1 MYAMYVWV
9 TVGKSQKKQGHSNF
23 MWCLVVSA
31 VSSAWTAWTECNGP
45 MIGRYLPTSF
55 LASGAGWKGRR
66 PSRSQP
72 ANGSSPQWNWQVNHT
87 TLLQQIMPW
96 QMPRPMLIASTTSLL
111 LACAL
116 SRHLLGCINS
126 CKNEKKFHALG
137 NYFDSSTLKNRY
149 TPVNWQSDGKW
160 TPWRCISY
168 WKWWYS
174 IAVSLPEGNH
184 PNTTLSNFC
193 FLGQLADRWIPSK
206 EMLFKWKRTDWLYS
220 GWWFQIF
227 FVYFP
232 LPGEKFQ
239 FDHKYFFKWVEST
252 D

>member
-1 MYAMYVWV
+1 MYVCDV
-9 TVGKSQKKQGHSNF
+9 CDVCVGDGWQVSKKTGPLQFHVMFGS
-23 MWCLVVSA
+23 SA
-31 VSSAWTAWTECNGP
+31 VSSAWTAWTECT
-45 MIGRYLPTSF
+45 GRWSADIFRLPI
-55 LASGAGWKGRR
+55 ASGAGWKGRR

-72 ANGSSPQWNWQVNHT
+72 ANGSSPQWNWQMNHT

-174 IAVSLPEGNH
+174 IAVSLPGGNH

-193 FLGQLADRWIPSK
+193 FLGQLADWQVNSVQGDAFQMK
-206 EMLFKWKRTDWLYS
+206 EDRL
-220 GWWFQIF
+220 
-227 FVYFP
+227 V
-232 LPGEKFQ
+232 
-239 FDHKYFFKWVEST
+239 V
-252 D
+252 